1 MDWFLL
7 AASALAA
14 LWMAVHGF
22 VGGRECA
29 GPLGRDHNLPVVV
42 RETMLL
48 CWHLVTGYLGLMA
61 LFLLLGALGSADM
74 ALAGVVMAAVTA
86 AIGVVTP
93 PLRRISYGVLP
104 QGWLFVPIALL
115 GSWSLWGG

>member
-7 AASALAA
+7 SASALAG
-14 LWMAVHGF
+14 LWTGVHAI

-29 GPLGRDHNLPVVV
+29 VPLAQDRNLPQVV
-42 RETMLL
+42 RETNLL
-48 CWHLVTGYLGLMA
+48 CWHLVTGYLALMA

-74 ALAGVVMAAVTA
+74 ALAGVLMGAVTA
-86 AIGVVTP
+86 AIGVLTP
-93 PLRRISYGVLP
+93 VLRRVSYSVVP

-115 GSWSLWGG
+115 GGWSLWGG